1 MLCGK
6 TGCFD
11 SIGIFFHS
19 KSCDRHSFFHVLRSF
34 SPSFHYLHTFF
45 FSVII
50 IIWNCNSIFVFYSVR
65 FSKWMFNETK
75 ITQLSADKH
84 LHSYVWFRISSCE
97 LLFICLWFFRLM
109 SVSSF
114 LVVVAAFVFFVI
126 LFISWRAREINFSR
140 RLCEWLKF
148 KQKQWFFKINEK
160 KAKSFE

>member
-1 MLCGK
+1 MEKQGVSIASEFFF
-6 TGCFD
+6 TRNRV
-11 SIGIFFHS
+11 IGILFFM
-19 KSCDRHSFFHVLRSF
+19 CCVPFRLRF
-34 SPSFHYLHTFF
+34 ITYTHF